1 MVTRSR
7 AQHPA
12 AREGDGVIDRDDHI
26 ENALTAHSMGK
37 PVIRPPGF
45 R

>member
-26 ENALTAHSMGK
+26 ENALTAHSMGFLK
-37 PVIRPPGF
+37 
-45 R
+45 